1 MMTVDSSLKEAMNV
15 AGAVGVTL
23 FDQDSGLT
31 LGTMGGGDGFDL
43 ELAAAGNSQVVRA
56 KRETMRSLNIDE
68 NIEDIIISLD
78 SQIHFIRPLKGQ
90 PELLLYLAV
99 RKDQVNLA
107 MARLKMRQITA
118 NMSVV

>member
-1 MMTVDSSLKEAMNV
+1 MMTVDTSLKEAMNI

-43 ELAAAGNSQVVRA
+43 EMAAAGNSQVIRA
-56 KRETMRSLNIDE
+56 KRETMRSLNLDE

-118 NMSVV
+118 NMSV